1 MIHMSYTQYRN
12 NRKAEHDK
20 VCPPREISLVV
31 LKTKTER
38 CNPNLQKVALC
49 FGCWRMNSDCTCR
62 GRLKPHYPMRIS
74 QLTRKHKE
82 KGDITMNKEESSS
95 PVGSQG
101 AQSLDTYNYTFSVD
115 KCIVNVDTDAECGKS
130 PSAGWQFIKY
140 CMRGL

>member
-1 MIHMSYTQYRN
+1 
-12 NRKAEHDK
+12 
-20 VCPPREISLVV
+20 
-31 LKTKTER
+31 
-38 CNPNLQKVALC
+38 
-49 FGCWRMNSDCTCR
+49 
-62 GRLKPHYPMRIS
+62 MRIS